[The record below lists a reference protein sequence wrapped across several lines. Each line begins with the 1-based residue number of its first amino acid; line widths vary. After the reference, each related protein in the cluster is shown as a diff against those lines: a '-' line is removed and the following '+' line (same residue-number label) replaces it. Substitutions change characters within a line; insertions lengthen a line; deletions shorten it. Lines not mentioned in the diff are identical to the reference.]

1 LRRPGPRLRYSA
13 APDIDSTSAW
23 PCSPSEVTATS
34 TVTNSANTDEEAQAL
49 AEQAL
54 AQACEHQEHGRQAY
68 ALRLLGDITVR
79 RDPPGG
85 EPAVAPYQ
93 QALMLADDLGM
104 RPLQAHCHRSLG
116 TLFGMTGQREQARA
130 ALSTA
135 VEMYQSMGM
144 TFWLP
149 QTEATLAQMTER

>member
-1 LRRPGPRLRYSA
+1 V
-13 APDIDSTSAW
+13 PDIDSTSAW

-54 AQACEHQEHGRQAY
+54 ACEHQEQGRQAY

-116 TLFGMTGQREQARA
+116 TLYIKTSQNEQPRTAP
-130 ALSTA
+130 STA
-135 VEMYQSMGM
+135 MELHHTMEM

-149 QTEATLAQMTER
+149 ETEAARAQVDAR

>member
-1 LRRPGPRLRYSA
+1 VRRPGPRRRSSA

-34 TVTNSANTDEEAQAL
+34 TVTNSANPDEE
-49 AEQAL
+49 

-79 RDPPGG
+79 RNPPGG

-116 TLFGMTGQREQARA
+116 TLFGMTGQRERARA
-130 ALSTA
+130 ALSRLSICT
-135 VEMYQSMGM
+135 MP
-144 TFWLP
+144 W
-149 QTEATLAQMTER
+149 R

>member
-1 LRRPGPRLRYSA
+1 MRRPGPHRRSSA

-34 TVTNSANTDEEAQAL
+34 TVTNSANPDEEAQAL
-49 AEQAL
+49 AEPAL

-79 RDPPGG
+79 RNPPGG

-116 TLFGMTGQREQARA
+116 TLFGMTGQRERARA

-135 VEMYQSMGM
+135 VDLYHAMEM

-149 QTEATLAQMTER
+149 ETEAALAQVEGR